1 MAIRIKWIL
10 CLICLDGFSHAM
22 AFDTGYPLK
31 QKQAQWSD
39 TATWINDFRLFR
51 TAVYRHDTLS
61 IKNYFR
67 FPVLN
72 TNNEIWYLVLSEKD
86 MAGKKFTGKKPVPF
100 LEKDLRKHFDKVF
113 PASFIKSLLKVK
125 TEVLYKKGYFET
137 AELHEDSTTS
147 CRIYVTYE
155 KKNGTLTLNL
165 AYNSIIKDEEGN
177 ILDGGESNVIYYFR
191 VQKNGRL
198 LFKEI
203 RLAG

>member
-1 MAIRIKWIL
+1 MNRIKWIL
-10 CLICLDGFSHAM
+10 CLLSLYGFFPAM
-22 AFDTGYPLK
+22 ASDTGYPSE
-31 QKQAQWSD
+31 QKQIQIND
-39 TATWINDFRLFR
+39 TSTWVNDFRLFR
-51 TAVYRHDTLS
+51 TAVYQHDTLA
-61 IKNYFR
+61 IKKYFK

-72 TNNEIWYLVLSEKD
+72 TNNEIWYLVLSEKE
-86 MAGKKFTGKKPVPF
+86 MSAKKFSSKKLVPF
-100 LEKDLRKHFDKVF
+100 LEKDLRKYYSKIF

-147 CRIYVTYE
+147 CRMYVTYE
-155 KKNGTLTLNL
+155 KRTGTLTLNL
-165 AYNSIIKDEEGN
+165 ACNSIIKDEDGN